1 MRPLEGERLLQA
13 WEDAAASDPVRRP
26 LRMLMHAMPETN
38 AGALENMSLLRRN
51 RLLLEL
57 YAATFGPTL
66 QGFALCQSCGSAMEF
81 DSNVED
87 LLSTL
92 PEFDEGEGGSVHA
105 ITSCMLLSALQE
117 EDPLNRERLL
127 LSLCSGRDPAD
138 LSALDESLLEKLRLS
153 VSVANADA
161 EMCCR
166 IQCAECDEANRVD
179 FDPAYFVWLAVRHR
193 ASVLMADVHDIASA
207 YGWAE
212 SSILAMTSA
221 RREVY
226 LVKIAEERSVV

>member
-26 LRMLMHAMPETN
+26 LRMLMHAMPEMN
-38 AGALENMSLLRRN
+38 AGVLENMSLLRRN

-57 YAATFGPTL
+57 YAATFGPQL
-66 QGFALCQSCGSAMEF
+66 QGFALCVSCGAAMEF

-92 PEFDEGEGGSVHA
+92 PELDESEGGSVHA
-105 ITSCMLLSALQE
+105 ITSRMLLRALQE
-117 EDPLNRERLL
+117 EDAFSRERLL
-127 LSLCSGRDPAD
+127 LSLCSGGDSDD
-138 LSALDESLLEKLRLS
+138 LSALDESSLEKLRLS
-153 VSVANADA
+153 VAVTNADA

-166 IQCAECDEANRVD
+166 VRCAECDETNRVD
-179 FDPAYFVWLAVRHR
+179 FDPAHFMWLAVRHR
-193 ASVLMADVHDIASA
+193 ASVLMTDVHEIARV

-212 SSILAMTSA
+212 SSILAMSA
-221 RREVY
+221 TRREVY
-226 LVKIAEERSVV
+226 LAKIAEEGAIA